1 MLLIGLT
8 EEALPEAE
16 VFAHVDE
23 GDLWRDWAPI
33 VRETPEEEA
42 AAARL

>member
-1 MLLIGLT
+1 
-8 EEALPEAE
+8 

-23 GDLWRDWAPI
+23 REIWRDWAPI
-33 VRETPEEEA
+33 VRATPEAA